1 MNYGLTI
8 GIRPYGGGNW
18 ELQTNR
24 WYTRSRNFAQETE
37 FFSYAT

>member
-18 ELQTNR
+18 ELQTSR

-37 FFSYAT
+37 SFSYAT